1 MTTQLP
7 ASIRDLRQSW
17 PRPSAPKP
25 IIVIGAGSI
34 VRDAHLPVYKRLGF
48 PVAGIFDVNV
58 NASRERAAAFAI
70 PRVFESIDEAAS
82 MRDVVFDVAIPP
94 ENIADVLERLPVGAA
109 VLIQKP
115 MGRDLADAR
124 RIVAICSARKL
135 RAAVNFQLR
144 FAPNM
149 LAVKDALER
158 GVFGDVLDVEVRI
171 NLHTPWNYW
180 AFLKRVPRL
189 EVLMHS
195 IHYLDLIRSLIGEPR
210 GVYCKGVRHPAMPD
224 YSDTRTSIVL
234 DYGDTIRC
242 SLTMNHAHTFGA
254 RYGMSQLKIEGTRT
268 AAIAKMGV
276 NLNYP
281 AGEPDT
287 LEIATRRIEWLARDC
302 AARFVVSRSVRGPD
316 VELAAFRRRR
326 GFQTC
331 FERRGRAP
339 HDGGGRG
346 LLRIK
351 RAWRHPDSLNTLES
365 RSLSAEE
372 LHTDGRRTCCVFV

>member
-1 MTTQLP
+1 MTTQIP
-7 ASIRDLRQSW
+7 ASLSGLRQSW
-17 PRPSAPKP
+17 PRPSRPKL
-25 IIVIGAGSI
+25 IAVIGAGSI
-34 VRDAHLPVYKRLGF
+34 VRDAHLPTYKRLGF
-48 PVAGIFDVNV
+48 PVAGIFDVNP
-58 NASRERAAAFAI
+58 NASRERAEAFAI
-70 PRVFESIDEAAS
+70 PRVFESIDQAAAT
-82 MRDVVFDVAIPP
+82 RDAIFDVAIPP
-94 ENIADVLERLPVGAA
+94 QNVAGVLERLPSGAA

-124 RIVAICSARKL
+124 RIVAVCRERDL

-149 LAVKDALER
+149 LAVRDALER
-158 GVFGDVLDVEVRI
+158 GVLGDVLDVEVRI

-180 AFLKRVPRL
+180 AFLKGVPRL

-224 YSDTRTSIVL
+224 YADTRTSIVL

-254 RYGMSQLKIEGTRT
+254 RYGMSQLKIEGTRG

-281 AGEPDT
+281 AAEPDT
-287 LEIATRRIEWLARDC
+287 LEIATDDSKGWRDV
-302 AARFVVSRSVRGPD
+302 ALRGSWFLEAFEGPMSNLQRF
-316 VELAAFRRRR
+316 
-326 GFQTC
+326 
-331 FERRGRAP
+331 
-339 HDGGGRG
+339 
-346 LLRIK
+346 
-351 RAWRHPDSLNTLES
+351 
-365 RSLSAEE
+365 
-372 LHTDGRRTCCVFV
+372 TDGEDSKLVSSVDDALLTMALVEACYESSAHGATPIPSTR

>member
-1 MTTQLP
+1 MIASSAPHGSIARPAMTTQLP

-17 PRPSAPKP
+17 PRPSSPRP
-25 IIVIGAGSI
+25 IVVIGAGSI

-48 PVAGIFDVNV
+48 PVAGIFDVNSK
-58 NASRERAAAFAI
+58 ASSERAAAFSI
-70 PRVFESIDEAAS
+70 PRVFESIDEATS
-82 MRDVVFDVAIPP
+82 MRDVMFDVAIPP
-94 ENIADVLERLPVGAA
+94 ENIASVLERLPIGAA

-124 RIVAICSARKL
+124 RIVAICRERKL

-149 LAVKDALER
+149 LAVKDALAR

-180 AFLKRVPRL
+180 AFLKGAPRL

-224 YSDTRTSIVL
+224 YSDTRTSVVL
-234 DYGDTIRC
+234 DYGDTLRC

-254 RYGMSQLKIEGTRT
+254 RYTMSQLKLEGTRG

-281 AGEPDT
+281 AGKPDT
-287 LEIATRRIEWLARDC
+287 LELANEESNGWREIALRGSWFLEAFEGPMSNLQRFAAGEDPKLVSSVEDALGTMAVVEACYESSAHGATPIPSTR
-302 AARFVVSRSVRGPD
+302 
-316 VELAAFRRRR
+316 
-326 GFQTC
+326 
-331 FERRGRAP
+331 
-339 HDGGGRG
+339 
-346 LLRIK
+346 
-351 RAWRHPDSLNTLES
+351 
-365 RSLSAEE
+365 
-372 LHTDGRRTCCVFV
+372 

>member
-1 MTTQLP
+1 MTTPIP
-7 ASIRDLRQSW
+7 ASLRNLCQSW
-17 PRPSAPKP
+17 PRPAAPKP
-25 IIVIGAGSI
+25 VVVIGAGSI
-34 VRDAHLPVYKRLGF
+34 VRDAHLPVYRRLGF
-48 PVAGIFDVNV
+48 PVAGIFDVNAR
-58 NASRERAAAFAI
+58 ASRERADAFAI
-70 PRVFESIDEAAS
+70 PRVFESLDQAAS
-82 MRDVVFDVAIPP
+82 MREVIFDVAIPP
-94 ENIADVLERLPVGAA
+94 QNIASVLERLPTGAA

-115 MGRDLADAR
+115 LGRDLADAR
-124 RIVAICSARKL
+124 RIVAICGERKL

-180 AFLKRVPRL
+180 AFLKGVPRL

-234 DYGDTIRC
+234 DYGDMIRS
-242 SLTMNHAHTFGA
+242 SLTMNHAHTFGG
-254 RYGMSQLKIEGTRT
+254 RYGMSQLKLEGTRG

-281 AGEPDT
+281 AGEPDA
-287 LEIATRRIEWLARDC
+287 LEIATEDSKIWTEIALRGSWFLEAFEGPMSNLQ
-302 AARFVVSRSVRGPD
+302 RFVAGEDSKLVSGVEDALRTMAVVEACYESSAQGATPIPSV
-316 VELAAFRRRR
+316 
-326 GFQTC
+326 
-331 FERRGRAP
+331 
-339 HDGGGRG
+339 
-346 LLRIK
+346 
-351 RAWRHPDSLNTLES
+351 S
-365 RSLSAEE
+365 
-372 LHTDGRRTCCVFV
+372 